1 MIELTSI
8 PVVLWAVGC
17 AAFVIVGHELTH
29 YIAWLP
35 VATSIEYHF
44 EDQYIEA
51 EYPDTRFAR
60 RWAAVAGISPVIV
73 AIGLVLALMAS
84 GWDPTATW
92 HHIIASAA
100 VVLYG
105 ISGGKSD
112 FTALLTLVRTR
123 RSPAVRD

>member
-8 PVVLWAVGC
+8 PLVLWAVVC

-44 EDQYIEA
+44 EEQYIEA
-51 EYPDTRFAR
+51 EYPDTPFAR
-60 RWAAVAGISPVIV
+60 KWAAVAGISPIIV
-73 AIGLVLALMAS
+73 ATGLVVALIAI
-84 GWDPTATW
+84 GWDPAASW
-92 HHIIASAA
+92 HHITASAA

-112 FTALLTLVRTR
+112 FVALFSLVQRL
-123 RSPAVRD
+123 RSPAAE